1 MKLWIIRDKILKFLC
16 QNKENR
22 EKKEILE
29 DIKKAKQ
36 IFLKEEARFMC
47 HCFSKVNPIKYG
59 VIEDIRKIIPEFKPT
74 TFLVNF
80 NPDNYFR
87 AWWPITDRES
97 RIKAFDKLI
106 EIYSK

>member
-1 MKLWIIRDKILKFLC
+1 MIQKIKTLVSNYKEKRRRNQILK
-16 QNKENR
+16 
-22 EKKEILE
+22 

-36 IFLKEEARFMC
+36 VFLNEEEDYMC
-47 HCFSKVNPIKYG
+47 YCFRRVNIEKYNTRY
-59 VIEDIRKIIPEFKPT
+59 DIRKIIPEFKPL
-74 TFLVNF
+74 TFINNF
-80 NPDNYFR
+80 NPDKYFS

>member
-1 MKLWIIRDKILKFLC
+1 MKLWIIRDKILNFLR
-16 QNKENR
+16 QNKENK
-22 EKKEILE
+22 EKREILE

-36 IFLKEEARFMC
+36 IFLKRDASFMC
-47 HCFSKVNPIKYG
+47 YCFRKVNPIKYYT
-59 VIEDIRKIIPEFKPT
+59 IIDIREVIPEFRPE
-74 TFLVNF
+74 TFIKNVNPNNHF
-80 NPDNYFR
+80 G

>member
-1 MKLWIIRDKILKFLC
+1 MKLWVIRDKILNFLR
-16 QNKENR
+16 QNKEKR
-22 EKKEILE
+22 EILK

-36 IFLKEEARFMC
+36 IFLTGKVRFMC
-47 HCFSKVNPIKYG
+47 YCFLEANPQKYYS
-59 VIEDIRKIIPEFKPT
+59 VEDIRKIIPEFKPT
-74 TFLVNF
+74 TFIKNF